1 VVIAALVMPLVRL
14 ISAVSG
20 SGGKF

>member
-1 VVIAALVMPLVRL
+1 MIEPDRL

-20 SGGKF
+20 RERDEQLD